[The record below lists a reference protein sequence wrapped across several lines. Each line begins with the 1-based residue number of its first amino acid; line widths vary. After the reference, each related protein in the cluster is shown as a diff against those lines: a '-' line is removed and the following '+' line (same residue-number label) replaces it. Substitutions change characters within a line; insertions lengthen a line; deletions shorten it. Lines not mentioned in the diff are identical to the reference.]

1 MSSYEY
7 RSGAAEGGEQVS
19 DSYVGH
25 REQIND
31 RRLSRCQA
39 WRPDGEPPPLEPSL
53 LVVSH
58 SPTGFEW
65 GYLGSGPAQL
75 ALALL
80 LDHTDDAAMAARWH
94 QQFKAAV
101 VSRWRG
107 DTWEIAP
114 AEIAVWLAAREGD
127 SK

>member
-1 MSSYEY
+1 M
-7 RSGAAEGGEQVS
+7 S
-19 DSYVGH
+19 DSYVGY
-25 REQIND
+25 REQIGD

-39 WRPDGEPPPLEPSL
+39 WRPDGEPLPLEPSL

-65 GYLGSGPAQL
+65 GYLGNGPAQL

-80 LDHTDDAAMAARWH
+80 LDHTGDAAMAARWY
-94 QQFKAAV
+94 QQFNATV

-114 AEIAVWLAAREGD
+114 AAIAAWLAAREGD

>member
-1 MSSYEY
+1 M
-7 RSGAAEGGEQVS
+7 S

-25 REQIND
+25 REQIGD

-39 WRPDGEPPPLEPSL
+39 WRPDGEPLPLEPSL

-65 GYLGSGPAQL
+65 GYLGNGPAQL

-80 LDHTDDAAMAARWH
+80 LDHTGDAAMATRWH
-94 QQFKAAV
+94 HQFEATV

-114 AEIAVWLAAREGD
+114 AKIAAWLAAREGD

>member
-1 MSSYEY
+1 M
-7 RSGAAEGGEQVS
+7 S

-25 REQIND
+25 REQISV

-39 WRPDGEPPPLEPSL
+39 WRPDGEPLPLEPSL

-65 GYLGSGPAQL
+65 GYLGNGPAQL

-80 LDHTDDAAMAARWH
+80 LDHTGDAAMATRWH
-94 QQFKAAV
+94 HQFKATV

-114 AEIAVWLAAREGD
+114 AKIAAWLAAREGD